1 MWLTKSSI
9 GRKFVMSITGLCMVL
24 FLLFHGSMNI
34 CLVIDDIWGTHAYNW
49 ICAMLGANWYAVL
62 ASAILALGFLIH
74 IVYAFILNVEN
85 RRARGND
92 RYAINERPKEVEWA
106 SQNMLVLGIIVLGLL
121 LVHLYNFWFKM
132 QFAELTGMETAVDP
146 QDGFTIVRGLFVNGW
161 CGFVYGIVYLV
172 WLCAIWF
179 HLSHGI
185 WSALQTIGWSNKV
198 WEIRIRV
205 IGTIFAYIVVGLFA
219 IVVLYFMGVNIGEMC
234 AA

>member
-1 MWLTKSSI
+1 MHRI
-9 GRKFVMSITGLCMVL
+9 
-24 FLLFHGSMNI
+24 
-34 CLVIDDIWGTHAYNW
+34 
-49 ICAMLGANWYAVL
+49 
-62 ASAILALGFLIH
+62 LIH

-106 SQNMLVLGIIVLGLL
+106 SQNMLVLGIIVLCLI

-161 CGFVYGIVYLV
+161 CGIVYGIVYLV

-198 WEIRIRV
+198 WETRIRV
-205 IGTIFAYIVVGLFA
+205 IGTVFAYIAVGLFA